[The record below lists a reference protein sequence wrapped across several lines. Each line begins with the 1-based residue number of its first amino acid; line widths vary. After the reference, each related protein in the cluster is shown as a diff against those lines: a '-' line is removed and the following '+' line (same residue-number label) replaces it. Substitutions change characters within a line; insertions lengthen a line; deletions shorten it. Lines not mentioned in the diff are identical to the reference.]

1 VKVLVI
7 EDEEA
12 IAGRIVPALAQ
23 AGFVP
28 ERSGDGEDA
37 LFRATEEEFAAIVL
51 DLGLP
56 VLDGLSLLR
65 RLRAAGKATP
75 VLIVSARASWTER
88 VEGIDAGADDYLG
101 KPFRVEELVA
111 RVRALVRRAHGHF
124 QAVLTVRGIELD
136 TRARTAAVDGVP
148 VALTS
153 SEWRLLHLLMQNA
166 GRVLSRQEL
175 ADQLYAEH
183 EERESNTLEVLIGR
197 LRRKVGE
204 DVIRT
209 RRGQGYL
216 IEAEGSPL

>member
-1 VKVLVI
+1 MKVLVI

-12 IAGRIVPALAQ
+12 IAQRIVPALAQ

-124 QAVLTVRGIELD
+124 QAILTVRGIELD

-148 VALTS
+148 VALTAA
-153 SEWRLLHLLMQNA
+153 EWRLLHLLMQNA

-204 DVIRT
+204 DAIRT

-216 IEAEGSPL
+216 IEAEGTSG

>member
-28 ERSGDGEDA
+28 ERSGDGADA

-148 VALTS
+148 VALTA

>member
-148 VALTS
+148 VALTA

>member
-1 VKVLVI
+1 VKVLVV
-7 EDEEA
+7 EDEHA
-12 IAGRIVPALAQ
+12 IAQRISHALAA
-23 AGFVP
+23 AGFVT
-28 ERSGDGEDA
+28 ERATDGEDA

-65 RLRAAGKATP
+65 RLRASGRATP

-101 KPFRVEELVA
+101 KPFRMEELVA
-111 RVRALVRRAHGHF
+111 RIRALVRRSHGHF
-124 QAVLTVRGIELD
+124 HPVLAIRGIELD
-136 TRARTAAVDGVP
+136 TRARTASVDGVP
-148 VALTS
+148 VTLTA
-153 SEWRLLHLLMQNA
+153 SEYRLLHLLMQNA
-166 GRVLSRQEL
+166 GRVMSRQEL

-197 LRRKVGE
+197 LRRKIGE
-204 DVIRT
+204 EVIRT

-216 IEAEGSPL
+216 IEADGEAG